1 MATGAMGMG
10 RRVRAAALSGLAPLI
25 AGGPMGG
32 GRYYPALHAGRT
44 VLYRAIPATG
54 TARLPVGRA
63 AAGR

>member
-10 RRVRAAALSGLAPLI
+10 SRVSAAALSGLASHI

-32 GRYYPALHAGRT
+32 RDHYPALHAGRT

-54 TARLPVGRA
+54 KF
-63 AAGR
+63 

>member
-10 RRVRAAALSGLAPLI
+10 SRVRAVALSGLAPLI

-32 GRYYPALHAGRT
+32 SGHYPALHAGWT

-54 TARLPVGRA
+54 TP
-63 AAGR
+63 